1 MRRSK
6 KARLSLRRDI
16 PELPL
21 GKRWGIKR
29 YCRLPRRGSFKLC
42 VFAATSSGV
51 LGQVAWARRRGVG
64 LGGFVYPSEVYSA
77 GKTAR
82 FAQAVDEEWGDLDFV
97 AKKSPGVATDM
108 TACGQGDG
116 FAIGTGRHQCMCG
129 GRGLVRHQ
137 AGDSKRIS

>member
-1 MRRSK
+1 MCSVKWLGR
-6 KARLSLRRDI
+6 AGA
-16 PELPL
+16 ELAL
-21 GKRWGIKR
+21 AHLFI
-29 YCRLPRRGSFKLC
+29 L
-42 VFAATSSGV
+42 
-51 LGQVAWARRRGVG
+51 
-64 LGGFVYPSEVYSA
+64 EVNSA